1 MEILIGIVI
10 IALSFWWMMGQF
22 KKPQQQADT
31 SRQQAQPGKQND
43 SESQPV
49 VSKKPVS
56 PEGRKRAIK
65 HGLRV
70 SIQPGERYTIEDM
83 LKQFDCF
90 DSETTPQE
98 IRDCL
103 TDLGEYGTKEVVQ
116 EEIEGKTYYSFPS
129 GSTPTH
135 LTPVQEA
142 NEILKRR
149 ILDDME
155 SGKRY
160 TIGDML
166 ANFDCFEPGF
176 SPQRVS
182 SLLSQL
188 GARGTGEIVRTE
200 EKGKAYFSL
209 AKNKENERMKRG
221 ILANMKKGERYT
233 IGDMLA
239 SFDCFEPNTGPQKVS
254 ALLSQLGARG
264 TGEIVRTEEKG
275 KAYFSLADKSQR
287 GKQTSPP
294 PTRQYSSGSPSTN
307 TSRCS
312 PPSYTSSS
320 PSYSSPSYVPYPSGN
335 QSSSDDEYDDPV
347 HYNYFQNGPTD
358 HWTFVG
364 NCKCCGGVW
373 EFENY
378 EVVPVPYPHGT
389 CPNCHQWVAVF

>member
-1 MEILIGIVI
+1 MPGLIFILVLIGFMFIYAKI
-10 IALSFWWMMGQF
+10 DTWKSA
-22 KKPQQQADT
+22 QQPRDNT
-31 SRQQAQPGKQND
+31 SIQKNQSTKQENTESRATI
-43 SESQPV
+43 SEKAFSSQ
-49 VSKKPVS
+49 
-56 PEGRKRAIK
+56 GRKRAIK

-166 ANFDCFEPGF
+166 ANFDCFEP
-176 SPQRVS
+176 
-182 SLLSQL
+182 
-188 GARGTGEIVRTE
+188 
-200 EKGKAYFSL
+200 
-209 AKNKENERMKRG
+209 
-221 ILANMKKGERYT
+221 
-233 IGDMLA
+233 
-239 SFDCFEPNTGPQKVS
+239 NTGPQKVS

-275 KAYFSLADKSQR
+275 KAYFSLADKSQSR
-287 GKQTSPP
+287 KQTSPP
-294 PTRQYSSGSPSTN
+294 TTKQYSSGSPSTN
-307 TSRCS
+307 TPRYS
-312 PPSYTSSS
+312 PPTYTKSS
-320 PSYSSPSYVPYPSGN
+320 PSYSSPSYAPYPSGN
-335 QSSSDDEYDDPV
+335 RSSSDDEYDDPV
-347 HYNYFQNGPTD
+347 HYNFFQNGPTD
-358 HWTFVG
+358 HGTFVG
-364 NCKCCGGVW
+364 NCKNCGVVW

-378 EVVPVPYPHGT
+378 EVIPVPYPHGT